1 MPFSSQLSVSQ
12 TCWRKPSSPL
22 RNEIPAKSGAAES
35 QKEPRLQGPC
45 GTTMLDLGYLQ
56 ERIKLYVFKSI
67 LIRVF
72 IYLQAN
78 VILRDKAGGLHKEF
92 SDRKVLI
99 PQVTCL
105 TDSDEDSQVR

>member
-1 MPFSSQLSVSQ
+1 
-12 TCWRKPSSPL
+12 
-22 RNEIPAKSGAAES
+22 
-35 QKEPRLQGPC
+35 
-45 GTTMLDLGYLQ
+45 MLDLGYLQ